1 MLKASTSTF
10 SDPQQSEL
18 SGGNQVLQLL
28 LFVAL
33 RFPWLGSSQQCVFH
47 SLSSLPSTFSI
58 LGLSPVSG
66 SHSLGS
72 YPLSGTV
79 RYVWSFQPR
88 GLCLLL
94 AFPAQL
100 ALPVIKTTEALWQLR
115 LQCKRKGGLPA
126 SSRVRWLLCRQA
138 AMHGHKLSCPGE
150 VFLPGQMD
158 DCCGEVWTDSGWAS
172 AAAVGWV
179 M

>member
-1 MLKASTSTF
+1 MLKASTFTF

-33 RFPWLGSSQQCVFH
+33 CFPWLGSSQQCVFL
-47 SLSSLPSTFSI
+47 SLNSLCSTSPI

-79 RYVWSFQPR
+79 RYVWSFRPR
-88 GLCLLL
+88 RVCLLL

-100 ALPVIKTTEALWQLR
+100 ALPVIKTREALWQLR
-115 LQCKRKGGLPA
+115 LQCTRKGGLPA
-126 SSRVRWLLCRQA
+126 SPRDDYCADKQPCMDIIYHVPGRCFPLARWTTA
-138 AMHGHKLSCPGE
+138 VENS
-150 VFLPGQMD
+150 GQILA
-158 DCCGEVWTDSGWAS
+158 EHLQQL
-172 AAAVGWV
+172 
-179 M
+179 